1 VGGTFRF
8 RHEGRRDKGL
18 LSPEAPG
25 ATAACPEGRQ
35 YRSESSKLQT
45 MELQFGILV
54 RLMFFRIVSDSF
66 ARKPRRKALTAIA
79 LALSMAVATATL
91 EVALDVGDRLAHEFR
106 SLGANLLVTPA
117 ADTLPLEIGGIDYRP
132 VDAGAYLPE
141 GDLGK
146 LKTIFWRNNVMGF
159 APFLDVPVEISPA
172 SARGTQAT
180 APDAR
185 GAVRESARTNGR
197 ETLIGTWYRHTVE
210 VPDGS
215 KFVTGV
221 SSTDPWWHVDGRWFS
236 DGSEEAL
243 IGADLAHRKG
253 LVVGDTVS
261 VRSGER
267 AYTLAIT
274 GIVST
279 GGREDNA
286 ILAPLPIA
294 QGLAARPNRYRRLL
308 VSALTKP
315 ADAFSERDPS
325 KMTPVEYD
333 RWYCSPYISS
343 ISHQMQQELPGVEV
357 RAIRQVAEGEG
368 RILTRVGSLMWLV
381 TFAALFAAALA
392 VGATS
397 ATTVLERRSEIGLM
411 KALGAS
417 RRAVGAF
424 FIAEQLLLALVGGIA
439 GYAIGLELARVLG
452 IGIFGVAPTVQW
464 ILFPIVLVLAGV
476 VALLGSLLPL
486 ERASRVDP
494 APVLRGE

>member
-1 VGGTFRF
+1 
-8 RHEGRRDKGL
+8 
-18 LSPEAPG
+18 
-25 ATAACPEGRQ
+25 
-35 YRSESSKLQT
+35 
-45 MELQFGILV
+45 
-54 RLMFFRIVSDSF
+54 MFFRIVSDSF
-66 ARKPRRKALTAIA
+66 ARKPRRKMLTAAA
-79 LALSMAVATATL
+79 LALGMAVATATL

-106 SLGANLLVTPA
+106 SLGANLLVTPVT
-117 ADTLPLEIGGIDYRP
+117 DTLPLEIGGVDYRP

-146 LKTIFWRNNVMGF
+146 LKTIFWRNNIVGF
-159 APFLDVPVEISPA
+159 APFLDVPVEI
-172 SARGTQAT
+172 ARQA
-180 APDAR
+180 AR
-185 GAVRESARTNGR
+185 PRQTSR
-197 ETLIGTWYRHTVE
+197 ETLIGTWYSHTVD

-221 SSTDPWWHVDGRWFS
+221 SSTDPWWHISGRWFS
-236 DGSEEAL
+236 DGSEECL
-243 IGADLAHRKG
+243 LGAGLARRVG
-253 LVVGDTVS
+253 LHPGNTLTV
-261 VRSGER
+261 RAGER
-267 AYTLAIT
+267 VHTLTVT

-286 ILAPLPIA
+286 ILAPLQVA
-294 QGLAARPNRYRRLL
+294 QDLAGRTGRYRRLL

-315 ADAFSERDPS
+315 ADAFSEREPAT
-325 KMTPVEYD
+325 MTPAEYD

-368 RILTRVGSLMWLV
+368 RILTRVSSLMWLV

-397 ATTVLERRSEIGLM
+397 ATTVLERRSEIALM

-417 RRAVGAF
+417 HRAVGAF
-424 FIAEQLLLALVGGIA
+424 FLAEQLLLALIGGIA
-439 GYAIGLELARVLG
+439 GYAIGLVLARFLG
-452 IGIFGVAPTVQW
+452 TGIFGIAPSVRL

-476 VALLGSLLPL
+476 VALLGSLVPL
-486 ERASRVDP
+486 GRASRVDP